1 MYSFHKYNVYYLTMN
16 EYNEIT
22 NSLKDAVE
30 KFNNEV
36 RDIQSKMKT

>member
-1 MYSFHKYNVYYLTMN
+1 MN
-16 EYNEIT
+16 EYNEIS

-36 RDIQSKMKT
+36 RDIDLKMKT